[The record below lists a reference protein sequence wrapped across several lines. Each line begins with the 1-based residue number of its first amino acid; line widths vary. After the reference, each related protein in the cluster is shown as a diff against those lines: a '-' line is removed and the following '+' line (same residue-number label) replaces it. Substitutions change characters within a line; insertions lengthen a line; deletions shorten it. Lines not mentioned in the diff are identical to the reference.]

1 MTCSMFIEIYRKIGQ
16 TFIIIGITMVITLVT
31 AMSTSAI
38 TTNGE
43 IGGGENNE
51 IYLIGSIRTSS

>member
-1 MTCSMFIEIYRKIGQ
+1 MLSGQ
-16 TFIIIGITMVITLVT
+16 TLIIIGITMVITLVT

-43 IGGGENNE
+43 IGGGMVPFLSLN
-51 IYLIGSIRTSS
+51 

>member
-1 MTCSMFIEIYRKIGQ
+1 MLSGQ

-43 IGGGENNE
+43 IGGGMMVPFLSLN
-51 IYLIGSIRTSS
+51 